1 MTTNFKTCVM
11 ISIGE
16 LVYNSRKDKKI
27 TQEEL
32 AEISKVNLRTIQRIE
47 NNQNKPR
54 ESTLKLIFDVLE
66 INNTIPEFKQNK
78 ITRNYAE
85 LFFEYMFLIV
95 INLVLMGII
104 GWLTLDSEAN
114 LNSRFAALL
123 LSFFIPIFI
132 VFLTKNINK
141 TERLLK
147 FGSGLFLYIIAS
159 IISVGFPTAF
169 LTGLVVCLSI
179 VLFTLFYGDNFMNRE
194 KSPDL

>member
-1 MTTNFKTCVM
+1 M

-78 ITRNYAE
+78 ITRSYAE

-179 VLFTLFYGDNFMNRE
+179 ALFTLFYGDNFMNRE